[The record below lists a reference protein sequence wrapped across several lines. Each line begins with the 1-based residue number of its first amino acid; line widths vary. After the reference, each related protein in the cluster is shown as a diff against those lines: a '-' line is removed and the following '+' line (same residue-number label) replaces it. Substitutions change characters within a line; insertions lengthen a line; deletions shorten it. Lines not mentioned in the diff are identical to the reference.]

1 VEEFFTLWAAQP
13 RCALAVHTLTDE
25 DLAAAAAAGS
35 GGSSKV
41 HPGSAGGSAAG
52 AAGAAGPPQWQRLQ
66 GLAVCWGLQE
76 TFFLELTGQQLL
88 VCIYYRQG

>member
-1 VEEFFTLWAAQP
+1 VL
-13 RCALAVHTLTDE
+13 
-25 DLAAAAAAGS
+25 
-35 GGSSKV
+35 
-41 HPGSAGGSAAG
+41 PGSAGGSAAG